1 MQKYVKRGGGGDLI
15 RRKIF
20 SFIFF
25 LNISKRHWHLSMFFN
40 FLFFYLTV
48 NLFQVEFND
57 DLRRQSVDS
66 PISLPERFSSSHQGG
81 RTSSSESD
89 LEERP
94 EVITREAAQESALDG
109 RNFRLLSPIR
119 SDPSSCSASLPR
131 LSPASDSGGS
141 GIDGRLTK
149 RRRGRPSKK
158 VAHRDG
164 PAEDPTSRG
173 GPHEDPSPP
182 PPPPPIPILKLRI
195 PKALFQNAGETA
207 GVSRSAYRRVGVRR
221 GERRAQR
228 PPGVQNRLAQQ
239 LRALQPA
246 NCKVDVQKFRFK
258 VGLCIVNDNVADP

>member
-1 MQKYVKRGGGGDLI
+1 L
-15 RRKIF
+15 
-20 SFIFF
+20 
-25 LNISKRHWHLSMFFN
+25 FFN
-40 FLFFYLTV
+40 FPFSFLTV

-57 DLRRQSVDS
+57 DGNNLRRQSVDS
-66 PISLPERFSSSHQGG
+66 PTSSPERFSSSHQGG
-81 RTSSSESD
+81 KTSSSESD

-94 EVITREAAQESALDG
+94 EVITRDAAQESALDG

-141 GIDGRLTK
+141 GVDGRLTK
-149 RRRGRPSKK
+149 RRRGRPLKK

-173 GPHEDPSPP
+173 GGPHEVTH

-228 PPGVQNRLAQQ
+228 PPGVQKNRLAQQ

-246 NCKVDVQKFRFK
+246 HCKVDVQKFRFK
-258 VGLCIVNDNVADP
+258 VGRLC